1 MTEKL
6 QKVLARAGFGS
17 RRQIERWIEE
27 GRITVDNT
35 PATLGARVSPE
46 QTIRVDGR
54 VVPTHVFHA
63 TPRILIYHKPEGEV
77 CTRSD
82 PQGRPTVFEKLPKLR
97 GARWIAIGRLD
108 FNTSGLLLF
117 TTDGELANRLMHPSH
132 EIEREY
138 AVRVLGKVDDDMLVR
153 LKQGVMLEDGPA
165 HFDAIT
171 EAGGAGANRW
181 FHVVLREGR
190 NREVRR
196 LWEAVGVKV
205 SRLIRVR
212 YGPIPLPP
220 HFHAGRTVELDE
232 EASAVL
238 YDSVGLKPPAAPAP
252 KKRQHEPRKSRAGA
266 RQRRGPETSRADS
279 RSRRQPRTRRR

>member
-27 GRITVDNT
+27 GRITVDNA
-35 PATLGARVSPE
+35 PATLGARVSPD

-54 VVPTHVFHA
+54 QVPTHVFHSQ
-63 TPRILIYHKPEGEV
+63 PRILIYHKPEGEV

-132 EIEREY
+132 EVEREY
-138 AVRVLGKVDDDMLVR
+138 AVRVLGKIDDDMLAR

-165 HFDAIT
+165 HFDAIK

-212 YGPIPLPP
+212 FGPIPLPP
-220 HFHAGRTVELDE
+220 HFHAGRTVELDD

-252 KKRQHEPRKSRAGA
+252 KKRQHEPRKPRAGG
-266 RQRRGPETSRADS
+266 RQRRGSESSRTDS

>member
-17 RRQIERWIEE
+17 RRQIERWIDE
-27 GRITVDNT
+27 GRITVDNM
-35 PATLGARVSPE
+35 PATLGARVSPD

-54 VVPTHVFHA
+54 QVPTHVFQSQ
-63 TPRILIYHKPEGEV
+63 PRILIYHKPEGEV

-165 HFDAIT
+165 HFDAIK

-205 SRLIRVR
+205 SRLIRLR
-212 YGPIPLPP
+212 FGPIPLPP

-238 YDSVGLKPPAAPAP
+238 YDSVGLKPPVAPTP
-252 KKRQHEPRKSRAGA
+252 KKRQHEPRKSRAGT
-266 RQRRGPETSRADS
+266 RQRRGSETSRTDS